1 MDSRAAPARSPIVRG
16 HRTGDRFRHE
26 ALIYGDDYEFLAA
39 AHPFVADALAGA
51 EPVLVAV
58 AAERA
63 RSLKGSLGGDAGEAR
78 FADMEALG
86 RNPARLIP
94 AWRRFL
100 SEHAQDGRGVR
111 ILSEAAWPGRSP
123 AELNECS
130 RYESLLDLAF
140 GQGQAWRLLC
150 GYDARAV
157 RPRSCGLRAG
167 AWPSCARSSPAWRA
181 LRALAPSAART
192 CSWRSTSSRPTA
204 SPMAAAKAG

>member
-1 MDSRAAPARSPIVRG
+1 
-16 HRTGDRFRHE
+16 
-26 ALIYGDDYEFLAA
+26 
-39 AHPFVADALAGA
+39 
-51 EPVLVAV
+51 
-58 AAERA
+58 
-63 RSLKGSLGGDAGEAR
+63 
-78 FADMEALG
+78 MEALG

-157 RPRSCGLRAG
+157 PEAVIGTERGALGCEVSDAGHIEEPLVGRVHPATDRTSGRGL
-167 AWPSCARSSPAWRA
+167 WLVNHLCDLVQIRSSPQGTVVRVYMLVAD
-181 LRALAPSAART
+181 
-192 CSWRSTSSRPTA
+192 
-204 SPMAAAKAG
+204 